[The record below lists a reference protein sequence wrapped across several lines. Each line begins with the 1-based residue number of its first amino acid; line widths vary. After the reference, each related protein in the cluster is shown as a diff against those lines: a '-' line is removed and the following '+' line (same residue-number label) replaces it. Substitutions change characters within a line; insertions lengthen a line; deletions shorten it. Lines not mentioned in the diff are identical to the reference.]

1 MLNNQRVVLAK
12 AWSIYP
18 GFSPGLDQYLV
29 GGFSPTP
36 LKNDGVKVSW
46 DDDIPK
52 IWKVIKVMFQTT
64 KQILNINV
72 KGFGFSA
79 TPAFAMHVLESPKC
93 VFTVEIIQLAHGLHT
108 FWGKHGKRHQCHH
121 GFGVIICYH
130 HDHPP
135 WGLRYLAV
143 PVPLV
148 PERGPTTCKWRIVS
162 IRVSS
167 QIWQIVRP
175 NQSQLIPTDVKSQ
188 TLSKDAKGYLTAN
201 CY

>member
-1 MLNNQRVVLAK
+1 MILIITLCLYRKKHISGWWFNNPSEKYEL
-12 AWSIYP
+12 
-18 GFSPGLDQYLV
+18 
-29 GGFSPTP
+29 
-36 LKNDGVKVSW
+36 VSW

-135 WGLRYLAV
+135 
-143 PVPLV
+143 
-148 PERGPTTCKWRIVS
+148 
-162 IRVSS
+162 
-167 QIWQIVRP
+167 
-175 NQSQLIPTDVKSQ
+175 
-188 TLSKDAKGYLTAN
+188 
-201 CY
+201 